1 MPPILLSFL
10 HWLMDT
16 PVSIAIAENEVLFP
30 WIEAFHVLG
39 VTLVFGSIA
48 MVDLRLLNIVFKE
61 PPINQFC
68 EQYLT
73 ITWSAFILSAI
84 TGSLLF
90 ISNPVNYANNT
101 NFLIKIS
108 LLLTAGLNMVIF
120 QYLFGKKLPTWA
132 NPVQLP
138 KMAKLGATC
147 SIFLW
152 FGVIVFGRLIGFTL
166 VPTLSS

>member
-61 PPINQFC
+61 RPINQFC
-68 EQYLT
+68 EQYLF
-73 ITWSAFILSAI
+73 A
-84 TGSLLF
+84 
-90 ISNPVNYANNT
+90 
-101 NFLIKIS
+101 
-108 LLLTAGLNMVIF
+108 
-120 QYLFGKKLPTWA
+120 
-132 NPVQLP
+132 
-138 KMAKLGATC
+138 
-147 SIFLW
+147 
-152 FGVIVFGRLIGFTL
+152 
-166 VPTLSS
+166 